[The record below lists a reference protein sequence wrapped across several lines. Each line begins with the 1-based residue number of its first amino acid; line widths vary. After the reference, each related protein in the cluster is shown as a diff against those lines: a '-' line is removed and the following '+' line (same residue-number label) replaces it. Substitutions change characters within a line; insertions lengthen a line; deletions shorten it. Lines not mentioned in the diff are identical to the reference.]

1 MIDVA
6 RKAGVAA
13 ITVSRALSNP
23 DAVSE
28 KTLEKIQK
36 AVRET
41 GYVRNNIASGLASQ
55 RSNTVGYLVPTI
67 PSPLL
72 FSVVEGISEV
82 LTPAGYNL
90 LLGVS
95 HHDPQREEALIRN
108 FMSQR
113 ACGIFMLETN
123 HPKKIRDLLRSSKIP
138 VYEMGNLTRDPVD
151 SVVSFSNFEA
161 VRTLTSY
168 LCGKYKRI
176 AYVGRTARGND
187 RIADRLRGYMS
198 AMKEHRRE
206 VDPRAVLEIPLEPGA
221 AGQAISRLMNL
232 YPRPNAVVF
241 AAEPFSVDA
250 LIECYR
256 RGWKVP
262 QDIAI
267 AGLDDPAAA
276 AILPPGITSIE
287 IPRREIG
294 RRAAEALV
302 ARLQGQ
308 KVPKSVDIGFRLI
321 ERGSA

>member
-1 MIDVA
+1 MVDVA

-28 KTLEKIQK
+28 KTLEKISK

-95 HHDPQREEALIRN
+95 HHDPQREEALIRS
-108 FMSQR
+108 FMAQR
-113 ACGIFMLETN
+113 ACGIFMLETK
-123 HPKKIRDLLRSSKIP
+123 HPKTTRDLLRASQIP
-138 VYEMGNLTRDPVD
+138 VFEMGNLVKDPID
-151 SVVSFSNFEA
+151 SVVSFSNYEA
-161 VRTLTSY
+161 VRTLTTY
-168 LCGKYKRI
+168 LCGKYQRI
-176 AYVGRTARGND
+176 AYVGRIARGND
-187 RIADRLRGYMS
+187 RVGDRMRGFL
-198 AMKEHRRE
+198 AGMKAAKRE
-206 VDPRAVLEIPLEPGA
+206 IDPRAVLEIPLEPGA
-221 AGQAISRLMNL
+221 AGFAINRIMGL
-232 YPRPNAVVF
+232 YPRPNAILF

-250 LIECYR
+250 MIECYR

-262 QDIAI
+262 QEIAF
-267 AGLDDPAAA
+267 AGIDDPAQASF
-276 AILPPGITSIE
+276 LPPGITSIE

-302 ARLQGQ
+302 ARLRGE
-308 KVPKSVDIGFRLI
+308 KVPRRIDVGFRLI